1 MTKNRKTEH
10 PPVIQRDFDE
20 KLLNTSSLG
29 SAIFTPDGKCL
40 SGNEAMKSIVG
51 PMSELAVQEE
61 WIETV
66 AWQKFGLLV
75 DKEEVLSKGVEKRR
89 EIHLVTTSQDDLWLD
104 CRLNV
109 LATDDGPRLLLLVDD
124 ITHQKQ
130 AENALRESEEMLR
143 GILSVSP
150 VGIGLTQD
158 RKIKWVNEAWA
169 KMFGFESKDE
179 WEGKSARL
187 VYASREEYER
197 VGKLL
202 YESVAPGEGAETDA
216 KFRTKD
222 GTRFDGYVRIRALDP
237 AEPDKG
243 TIAIM
248 YDITDRKKAEEALR
262 ESEERFRTL
271 FEAAEDAIFIKD
283 SDLRYTYVNPAM
295 EELFGMP
302 SSKILGRRAEHFF
315 GEETGKLIR
324 DSDNR
329 VLAGQSVENEYTRTL
344 QRVSRTVHE
353 IRVPLKNIAG
363 HIVGICGISREVT
376 ESKSAALARVIPV
389 PEQYPSPAMQ
399 AALRQAKYAAA
410 ADSIIL
416 LLGESGSGKDY
427 LARWI
432 HDHSRRSS
440 GPYFAL
446 NCAAISKELAESE
459 LFGHEAGAFTGAGGR
474 KRGLLELAEGGTLLL
489 NEIGELPLSLQSKLL
504 TFLDTKSF
512 LRVGGDK
519 AIHINARLIAATNRN
534 LETEVSE
541 GRFLSALFY
550 RLNVFAI
557 EVPALRDRTED
568 IPMLAEEIM
577 SALAVELQV
586 AAPLPLDSRDMNLL
600 KRYTWPG
607 NVRELRNVL
616 ERALMLSSGGRL
628 NIMLPS
634 REDFS
639 DEWAHVVRFVP
650 SRPLH
655 EVLDEVTHAL
665 VDFALQYC
673 RGSKKE
679 TARLLK
685 ISRGALYRYMTRLGI
700 TRDNGT
706 HN

>member
-1 MTKNRKTEH
+1 MINKRKSEH
-10 PPVIQRDFDE
+10 RPTLEREFRE
-20 KLLNTSSLG
+20 KILNSTSLG
-29 SAIFTPDGKCL
+29 AAIFSQNGDCV
-40 SGNEAMKSIVG
+40 SANETMRSMLKALGEQV
-51 PMSELAVQEE
+51 EQEN
-61 WIETV
+61 WLETE
-66 AWQKFGLLV
+66 AWERFGFLLGRA
-75 DKEEVLSKGVEKRR
+75 DVLSKGVEKRR
-89 EIHLVTTSQDDLWLD
+89 ETHLVTASSKDLWLD
-104 CRLNV
+104 LRLSRLDSNV
-109 LATDDGPRLLLLVDD
+109 RPLLLLLADD
-124 ITHQKQ
+124 ITHHKR
-130 AENALRESEEMLR
+130 AENALRQNQEMLNS
-143 GILSVSP
+143 ILSVSP

-169 KMFGFESKDE
+169 KMFGFDSKHE
-179 WEGKSARL
+179 CEGKSSRL
-187 VYASREEYER
+187 VYASKKEYER

-202 YESVAPGEGAETDA
+202 YESATPGEGAETDA
-216 KFRTKD
+216 EFKTKD
-222 GTRFDGYVRIRALDP
+222 GNRFDGYVRIRAIDP
-237 AEPDKG
+237 AQPDKG
-243 TIAIM
+243 TIAVM

-262 ESEERFRTL
+262 ESEERLRTL
-271 FEAAEDAIFIKD
+271 FEAAEDGVFIKD
-283 SDLRYTYVNPAM
+283 SNLSYTYVNPAV
-295 EELFGMP
+295 ERLFGMP
-302 SSKILGRRAEHFF
+302 SSRILGHRAEQFL
-315 GEETGKLIR
+315 GEEAGKLIR

-329 VLAGQSVENEYTRTL
+329 VLAGQSVENEHTRTL
-344 QRVSRTVHE
+344 QGVSRTVHE

-376 ESKSAALARVIPV
+376 ERRIAAATKVIRV

-399 AALRQAKYAAA
+399 ETLRQARYAAA

-459 LFGHEAGAFTGAGGR
+459 LFGHEAGAFTGATGR

-519 AIHINARLIAATNRN
+519 SIHINARVIAATHRN
-534 LETEVSE
+534 LETEVAE

-550 RLNVFAI
+550 RLNVFTI
-557 EVPALRDRTED
+557 DVPALRDRTED
-568 IPMLAEEIM
+568 IHMLADEILCD
-577 SALAVELQV
+577 LATELQV
-586 AAPLPLDSRDMNLL
+586 SQPPPLDPGDMNLL
-600 KRYTWPG
+600 KRYDWPG

-616 ERALMLSSGGRL
+616 ERAMMLSTGRRL
-628 NIMLPS
+628 EIMLPS
-634 REDFS
+634 RGDSS
-639 DEWAHVVRFVP
+639 DKWTHVVRFVP

-655 EVLDEVTHAL
+655 EVLDDVTRAL

-679 TARLLK
+679 TAHLLK
-685 ISRGALYRYMTRLGI
+685 ISRGALYRYMSRLGI

-706 HN
+706 GY